1 MSDFVVQKAVC
12 YCCYAVLD
20 IGDNYC
26 RHCGA
31 PTANLAGSS
40 PGGSATAS
48 RGVNPAAASTAAPQP
63 RSSESPWIVLPL
75 IFLILG
81 PFGLPLLWRSRR
93 FTLLWKS
100 IVTIVVLGLTAM
112 ILWGIW
118 FILHQALAPLREF
131 DQLRSL

>member
-1 MSDFVVQKAVC
+1 MSDLVVQKAVC
-12 YCCYAVLD
+12 YGCYAVLD
-20 IGDNYC
+20 ITDNYC

-31 PTANLAGSS
+31 ATANLTGG
-40 PGGSATAS
+40 PHGGSATAS
-48 RGVNPAAASTAAPQP
+48 RGVNPAVARSTQQP
-63 RSSESPWIVLPL
+63 SSSESPWVVLPL

-100 IVTIVVLGLTAM
+100 VITIVIVGLTAM

-118 FILHQALAPLREF
+118 FILHQALLPLRELEK
-131 DQLRSL
+131 LRGF